1 MMFDFEGLTL
11 FTNIFW
17 SVSLC
22 SQSLIKPNRI
32 PYSNK
37 PKTKIYKNKPENYF
51 KTITIF
57 KVIALECLLIEKSCL
72 VSLNFSKKKMS
83 IWKYG
88 SIKLVQ
94 WDNFLFNKNFVSI
107 FDCLCFAPDLIT
119 YCKFVTDKYQ
129 NGCSKLLWG
138 HTQTT

>member
-37 PKTKIYKNKPENYF
+37 PKTKIDKNKPENYF
-51 KTITIF
+51 KQLCNRSNILLF
-57 KVIALECLLIEKSCL
+57 KVIALECQLIEK
-72 VSLNFSKKKMS
+72 F
-83 IWKYG
+83 I
-88 SIKLVQ
+88 Q
-94 WDNFLFNKNFVSI
+94 
-107 FDCLCFAPDLIT
+107 
-119 YCKFVTDKYQ
+119 
-129 NGCSKLLWG
+129 
-138 HTQTT
+138 